1 MGRLLINM
9 NFSAH
14 EVFLLFGVSLFVSS
28 MVTLSKAST
37 IKFNKKYDE
46 RTIEVGVVT
55 DKFLW
60 QKMKEQSGGDDS
72 TAEKNMKNAVNDLI
86 KSTEKFLMHD
96 SISEKGGFRLVT
108 NGDPTIWKVDT
119 DGIQEKINALT
130 GTLDVFYAF
139 EKWINQNDGIT
150 DHNDL
155 MLFLSGAHDKFG
167 LDEGHNNGWANTN
180 SICKPS
186 AALMITV
193 DLENPVPALLAHEI
207 GHVLGAYH
215 DNDVAHENYCP
226 ANTHIMSPSVHSGI
240 TAWSEC
246 SRKYID
252 DAYNKREENSGNN
265 CLYT

>member
-1 MGRLLINM
+1 MGRHLINM
-9 NFSAH
+9 NFSVH
-14 EVFLLFGVSLFVSS
+14 KVFLLFGVSLFVSS
-28 MVTLSKAST
+28 IVTLSKAST
-37 IKFNKKYDE
+37 VKFNKKYDE

-130 GTLDVFYAF
+130 DREDVINAF
-139 EKWINQNDGIT
+139 GKWINQNDGNK

-155 MLFLSGAHDKFG
+155 MMFFSGDHNKFG
-167 LDEGHNNGWANTN
+167 LEEGENIGNAFVN
-180 SICKPS
+180 SICQPS

-193 DLENPVPALLAHEI
+193 DLEKPVPALLAHEI
-207 GHVLGAYH
+207 GHVLG
-215 DNDVAHENYCP
+215 
-226 ANTHIMSPSVHSGI
+226 
-240 TAWSEC
+240 
-246 SRKYID
+246 
-252 DAYNKREENSGNN
+252 
-265 CLYT
+265 